1 MKPIHIILLLTGV
14 ALFLALA
21 GCGGSGNDDG
31 PEPPVDTV
39 AVEPPDT
46 VDLPSWSH
54 IWYRGME
61 VPQLLEDLDC
71 LLDKKFRVR
80 DKDSLYN
87 ESSRANIVGKW
98 KLLLYFSGS
107 GAWTFYTDC
116 SCRSIFYTFNAD
128 STVTVVSDTTAIQS
142 GTFKYTYPYPPFGS
156 PMRIGEEEYDHCHVA
171 EPILTLT
178 PASYSFDDFIAHK
191 PGVGL
196 FFKIE

>member
-1 MKPIHIILLLTGV
+1 MKVLRIILLITGV

-46 VDLPSWSH
+46 VD
-54 IWYRGME
+54 
-61 VPQLLEDLDC
+61 VPLRRYLLFDPVNFALQKLECINVKFTYEGED
-71 LLDKKFRVR
+71 
-80 DKDSLYN
+80 
-87 ESSRANIVGKW
+87 
-98 KLLLYFSGS
+98 
-107 GAWTFYTDC
+107 TFYTDYGMHAKIVGRWQMLIYRNGSVMYGPSYTDF
-116 SCRSIFYTFNAD
+116 SCRSVIYTFNAD